1 MAEFFGGG
9 SMDEAIKGLTALLN
23 EVTDLRHA
31 ASVIEWDE
39 RVYMPHGGARTHGE
53 MLATVRRLEHERFT
67 SAETGRLLDDAKARI
82 RELDRDSDAHRL
94 VAVTARDYDKATRVP
109 AAFVAEQAQVIS
121 TAHQAWVE
129 ARATSA
135 FTTFEPHLQT
145 ILDLKRRYAG
155 FFPEVEHPYDAL
167 LDDFEPGLTTA
178 DVRAIFNALRP
189 RQVELVK
196 SIASRPQVDEGILHL
211 DYPEKEMWDF
221 GVEVVTSFGFDWTR
235 GRQDK
240 SVHPF
245 ATAASPDDVRIT
257 TRFDP
262 KLPFA
267 LLFGTLHETGHG
279 LYEQGVSPRW
289 NRSALEGGVSLGV
302 HESQSR
308 LWENL
313 VGRSLPF
320 WECFFPRLRQRFPQQ
335 LGNVT
340 VEQFYRA
347 INKVEPSLIRVDAD
361 EATYNLH
368 VMLRVELEIALLAG
382 ELAVKDL
389 PDAWNSKMKDYVGV
403 VPKTAAQGVLQDIHW
418 SIGLFGYFG
427 TYTLGNLI
435 SVQLWDAYGKAEPS
449 RDDQIRRGEFS
460 GLLRWLR
467 RHVHEHGRKY
477 QPQEVVERATGRR
490 IDSAPYLDY
499 LDRKFRALYGL

>member
-1 MAEFFGGG
+1 
-9 SMDEAIKGLTALLN
+9 
-23 EVTDLRHA
+23 
-31 ASVIEWDE
+31 
-39 RVYMPHGGARTHGE
+39 
-53 MLATVRRLEHERFT
+53 
-67 SAETGRLLDDAKARI
+67 
-82 RELDRDSDAHRL
+82 
-94 VAVTARDYDKATRVP
+94 
-109 AAFVAEQAQVIS
+109 
-121 TAHQAWVE
+121 
-129 ARATSA
+129 
-135 FTTFEPHLQT
+135 
-145 ILDLKRRYAG
+145 
-155 FFPEVEHPYDAL
+155 
-167 LDDFEPGLTTA
+167 
-178 DVRAIFNALRP
+178 VRAIFDALRP
-189 RQVELVK
+189 KQVELVK
-196 SIASRPQVDEGILHL
+196 AIGGRPQIDDGILRL
-211 DYPEKEMWDF
+211 TYPEKEMWDF
-221 GVEVVTSFGFDWTR
+221 GVEVVTRFGFDWTR

-262 KLPFA
+262 KQPFA
-267 LLFGTLHETGHG
+267 LVFGTLHETGHG

-320 WECFFPRLRQRFPQQ
+320 WECFFPRLRQRFPEQ

-403 VPKTAAQGVLQDIHW
+403 VPRSTAEGVLQDIHW
-418 SIGLFGYFG
+418 SIGLFGYFA

-435 SVQLWDAYGKAEPS
+435 SVQLWEAFRRAEPA
-449 RDDQIRRGEFS
+449 RDDQIRRGEF
-460 GLLRWLR
+460 GTLLSWLR
-467 RHVHEHGRKY
+467 THVHEHGRKY

-499 LDRKFRALYGL
+499 LDRKFRTLYGL